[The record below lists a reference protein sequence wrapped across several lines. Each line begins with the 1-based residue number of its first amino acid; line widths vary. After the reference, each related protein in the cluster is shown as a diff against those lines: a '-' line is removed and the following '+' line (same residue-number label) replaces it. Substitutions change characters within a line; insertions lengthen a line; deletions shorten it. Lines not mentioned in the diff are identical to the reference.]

1 MAMFNATGIEGLDL
15 SLEEFAAI
23 PDSVVEEMLDAA
35 GQVVVR
41 HHKAQIRAQG
51 LVHSGKLAGSI
62 EAHKKA
68 GSARNDISGMCWCIP
83 PAATTSIR
91 AVG

>member
-1 MAMFNATGIEGLDL
+1 MATFNATGIEGLDL

-23 PDSVVEEMLDAA
+23 PDNVVEEMLDAA

-51 LVHSGKLAGSI
+51 LVHSGKPI
-62 EAHKKA
+62 KRPEAPEMI
-68 GSARNDISGMCWCIP
+68 ISGMCWCIP